1 MAKSALVLSIPTIP
15 IVLAAF
21 AAHAQT
27 PAADR
32 AALADIP
39 PPPSE
44 AAPPTQGST
53 VSGVVVNG
61 KPLPKSKCK
70 PNDRACVIAVAKLV
84 WDQYPQQTKMYC
96 SQEKMQAMIKRS
108 NLQSFFSGNAVPV
121 ILDSDYMPPALELV
135 CAYGDQK
142 ARDEKKAAEKPA
154 ETPAP

>member
-1 MAKSALVLSIPTIP
+1 MAKSALVLSIP

-39 PPPSE
+39 PPPSA

-96 SQEKMQAMIKRS
+96 SQEKMRALNKRA
-108 NLQSFFSGNAVPV
+108 NMEAFFAGNASQVV
-121 ILDSDYMPPALELV
+121 LDSDYMPPALEVV
-135 CAYGDQK
+135 CAYGELK
-142 ARDEKKAAEKPA
+142 ARDEKATVDDAH
-154 ETPAP
+154 